1 MPFLVEIFDLDK
13 TACECFMNDEYT
25 YSGKNWNDGTKWL
38 VSLAESIK
46 HTTVLNEIN
55 GEKIFNFFLLIYFLN
70 IIIHELLFDH
80 L

>member
-1 MPFLVEIFDLDK
+1 MPFLIEIFDLDE

-46 HTTVLNEIN
+46 H
-55 GEKIFNFFLLIYFLN
+55 KWRKN
-70 IIIHELLFDH
+70 I
-80 L
+80 